1 MKRVEGE
8 YGTLHVRHFG
18 VGIERRPFR
27 ENTNLEEEVIFAA
40 AATLQRITSITEGYT
55 DKLDFTP
62 HYTL

>member
-40 AATLQRITSITEGYT
+40 AATLQRNYVHNRGIY
-55 DKLDFTP
+55 
-62 HYTL
+62 

>member
-1 MKRVEGE
+1 MVSLIMKRVEGE

-40 AATLQRITSITEGYT
+40 AATLQRNYVHNRGIY
-55 DKLDFTP
+55 
-62 HYTL
+62 